1 MNRKAVS
8 DWDWIGKEEVTGDF
22 SDVAVNSFNLMDG
35 YYGRTMYTGAI
46 RYKEASDFLVR
57 CFDSFRMRKDLP
69 LSDSHK
75 IVDQIIELIFESPA
89 SILWLTKTK
98 KPSVYLY
105 EHPVSVCILSLCIGR
120 LMNIP
125 RHDLESL
132 GISALLFDIGNVSIP
147 RNLFESRDKYTGE
160 DIDLVR
166 DHTRLGRKIL
176 EGRMDV
182 YAGASEVAYHH
193 HERLDGSGYPLGVKA
208 NQLSLFTRIVSV
220 ADVYDAMTSDR
231 YHMSSLIPADVLLHL
246 KKGAGV
252 QFDPD
257 VVSALN
263 AIVNVYRY

>member
-8 DWDWIGKEEVTGDF
+8 DWDWIGKEEVVNDF
-22 SDVAVNSFNLMDG
+22 SDFTVNNFNLMDG
-35 YYGRTMYTGAI
+35 YYGRSMYSGAVQ
-46 RYKEASDFLVR
+46 YKEASDFLIH
-57 CFDSFRMRKDLP
+57 CFDSFRMKKDLP
-69 LSDSHK
+69 LSDAHK
-75 IVDQIIELIFESPA
+75 IVDQIIDLIFESPS
-89 SILWLTKTK
+89 SILWVTKTK

-105 EHPVSVCILSLCIGR
+105 EHPVSVCVLSLCIGR

-147 RNLFESRDKYTGE
+147 KNLFENREKYSSE
-160 DIDLVR
+160 DLDLMQ

-182 YAGASEVAYHH
+182 YAGASEVAFHH
-193 HERLDGSGYPLGVKA
+193 HERLDGSGYPSGVKS

-231 YHMSSLIPADVLLHL
+231 YHMSSLIPADALLYL
-246 KKGAGV
+246 KKGSGTK
-252 QFDPD
+252 FDSD